1 MIDRFDFSYWPPR
14 PHDLPSVMPAQSA
27 PSEELTRD
35 ILMIPNDARRS
46 AVYASGDWVDIEDF
60 WVESLAEP
68 HPSDIRS
75 ETVIDT
81 MTMAQTNWLRV
92 HGRRHLQNAT
102 STFYRVAYEL
112 AAYDDNEDPD
122 KEHPAIKT
130 LDENGGD
137 DVPFEGDTRAEGFL
151 YHHVFFE
158 SDSRFSNRHILL
170 ARQAIND
177 IFDGLDPLPLGVG
190 KEGQMI
196 IAKVALRWHEES
208 SRLGVI
214 S

>member
-14 PHDLPSVMPAQSA
+14 PHDLPAITPAQSA

-35 ILMIPNDARRS
+35 VLLIPNDARRA
-46 AVYASGDWVDIEDF
+46 AVYASDDWVDIEDF

-68 HPSDIRS
+68 HPSDVRS

-102 STFYRVAYEL
+102 ATFHKVAYEL

-122 KEHPAIKT
+122 NEHPSIKV
-130 LDENGGD
+130 LDEGD
-137 DVPFEGDTRAEGFL
+137 DLLPFEGDTRAEGFL

-158 SDSRFSNRHILL
+158 SDTRFSSRHILL
-170 ARQAIND
+170 ARQAIVD
-177 IFDGLDPLPLGVG
+177 VYDGLSDLPMGVG

-196 IAKVALRWHEES
+196 IAKVALRWHEETT
-208 SRLGVI
+208 RLGVRP
-214 S
+214 